1 MWPVAGSF
9 LMWLMC
15 GRSFRRADPEKDI
28 KGYSPVKLWLM
39 TLGVTGFEGM
49 LLIAAW
55 LYGPVIKMDTYTIGR
70 FAGFGL
76 KFAFDGFRIVY
87 AFITTLMWFCSTL
100 VARDY
105 FTDGE
110 NLMRYH
116 IFSMWTFAATI
127 GVFLSNDLYTTFI
140 FFEIMSL
147 ASYAFVAHTE
157 KADAMKA
164 AGTYLAVAVIGGLVM
179 LMGIMLLSNV
189 CGTLNLREIKEAA
202 SAVLGGNDTSAKNK
216 LWAAGIMILF
226 GFGAKAGCFP
236 LHIWLPKAHPVAPAP
251 ASALLSGVLTKSGV
265 FGVIVLCLEIFHDVD
280 AFGLLICILGMFTML
295 TGAILAVFSVDLKRT
310 LACSSVSQIGFILI
324 GCGLVPLLK
333 EECTLALSGAMLYMV
348 NHSLFKLT
356 LFLCAAVVYM
366 NLHKLNLNDIKGF
379 GIGKPYLKVL
389 FLIGALGISGVPLL
403 SGYVAKTLIHEGIV
417 EYIHVAGGLAG
428 FFKVLEWLYLI
439 SGGMTFAY
447 MTKLF
452 YCLFVDKPS
461 ESESKI
467 QHNKE
472 NKLHDSTH
480 GTHADVHH
488 DENDAH
494 GSNSGNHQIGIGMVS
509 YSAITAPAVL
519 IVAFG
524 LGAKLYISKLAVFMG
539 NFNTFSYNFEQHEI
553 LNEIKIFSLENLK
566 GSMISISIGIV
577 FFLLI
582 RKFLCGK
589 NANGTIYYK
598 NLWPAKLDL
607 EELIYRPLLL
617 GFFPFLF
624 RTVGAFICNTLP
636 KALFRGTMF
645 ALKKIGHFIS
655 NVLPKA
661 LFGAVMS
668 ILKKLTDLASNIFD
682 RTIALLSNTVFRP
695 FRHKDHPIVESMKS
709 KLALT
714 EKTGRIITSTLS
726 YGMMMI
732 CVGLIITLLYLLYLL
747 FS

>member
-1 MWPVAGSF
+1 MRGNTLLLILVMWPVAGSF

-15 GRSFRRADPEKDI
+15 GRSFRHADPEKDI

-189 CGTLNLREIKEAA
+189 CGTLNLREIKDAA
-202 SAVLGGNDTSAKNK
+202 SAVLGGNDASAKNK

-265 FGVIVLCLEIFHDVD
+265 FGVIVLCLEIFHEVD

-403 SGYVAKTLIHEGIV
+403 SGYVAKTMIHEGIV

-461 ESESKI
+461 IKT
-467 QHNKE
+467 
-472 NKLHDSTH
+472 D
-480 GTHADVHH
+480 
-488 DENDAH
+488 
-494 GSNSGNHQIGIGMVS
+494 NHQIGIGMVS

-582 RKFLCGK
+582 RKFLCDK
-589 NANGTIYYK
+589 NADGTIYYK
-598 NLWPAKLDL
+598 NMWPPKLDL

-636 KALFRGTMF
+636 KALFHGTLF
-645 ALKKIGHFIS
+645 ALKKAGHFIS
-655 NVLPKA
+655 NILPKA
-661 LFGAVMS
+661 LFGAVMW

-695 FRHKDHPIVESMKS
+695 FRHKDHPVVESMKS